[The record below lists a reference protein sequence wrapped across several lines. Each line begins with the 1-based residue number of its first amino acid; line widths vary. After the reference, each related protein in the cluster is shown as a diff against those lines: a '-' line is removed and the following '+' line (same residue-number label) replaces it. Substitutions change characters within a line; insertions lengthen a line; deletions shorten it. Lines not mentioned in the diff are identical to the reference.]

1 MVDEVKGLGGTESG
15 VVVLGEEKLKARVS
29 HASQCSIIRQNVGRI
44 AGCRFSPTTMSSTPF
59 PVKRRWNSQLQQE
72 NV

>member
-15 VVVLGEEKLKARVS
+15 VVVVGEEKKARVS

-44 AGCRFSPTTMSSTPF
+44 AGCRFSSTTMSSTPF
-59 PVKRRWNSQLQQE
+59 PVKRRWTSQLQQE